1 MRVFVIDN
9 YDSFTFNL
17 VHYLEKYCEEVRVV
31 RNDELCIDDIN
42 EYDKILISPGPGLPS
57 EVPALKKVLDVFAGV
72 KPILGVCLGMQA
84 IAEYYGGSIYNLD
97 DILHGVP
104 AETYVEDPA
113 TNHKESWSRG
123 PEYGLFR
130 PYGGTN
136 LNEDVATFA
145 EAAWFWYNKKDLWAF
160 ILCRHPY
167 KARYRDKLLLLRGG
181 AIIPLK
187 LHTCIAAYA
196 NKKYPGC
203 YTFPLPTP

>member
-104 AETYVEDPA
+104 AETYVEDNADEFYRGIPA
-113 TNHKESWSRG
+113 TFFSGRYHSWAVSKEDFPEELVVTSIDKRGVLMGLRHKKYNIRAVQFHPESVMT
-123 PEYGLFR
+123 EYGEKMIE
-130 PYGGTN
+130 N
-136 LNEDVATFA
+136 
-145 EAAWFWYNKKDLWAF
+145 W
-160 ILCRHPY
+160 
-167 KARYRDKLLLLRGG
+167 
-181 AIIPLK
+181 LK
-187 LHTCIAAYA
+187 YC
-196 NKKYPGC
+196 
-203 YTFPLPTP
+203 